1 MKVSEAEAI
10 IVPLTLAFSLE
21 GRGKRIE
28 VKEVNASVLDRKK
41 GRVNSSRQKEAHQRQ
56 TMLDKGKIRSVLF
69 FLVLQSFLFSGEI
82 ILNS

>member
-1 MKVSEAEAI
+1 VKVSEAEAI
-10 IVPLTLAFSLE
+10 IVPLALAFSLE

-28 VKEVNASVLDRKK
+28 VKEVNASVLDRTK